1 MNVFQAVVL
10 SLVEGITE
18 FLPISSTGHLILA
31 SKLLNIPQTEF
42 VKSFEIIIQ
51 FGAILA
57 VVVLYFKT
65 LIKKTE
71 IIKRVLIA
79 FFPTAVL
86 GLIFYS
92 FIKHFLIGNL
102 FVVIASLFF
111 GGILM
116 LLFEKVF
123 KTKKGI
129 KNIGNLSYK
138 KSFVTGVIQSISMIP
153 GVSRAAA
160 TIYGGLGVGLNRKSA
175 VEFSF
180 LLAVPTMFAA
190 TVLDL
195 LKVGFTFSRGE
206 YLILSIGF
214 VGAFISAMIT
224 IKYLINYVKK
234 HSFRIF
240 AVYRIVLA
248 AIFWFIFK

>member
-1 MNVFQAVVL
+1 
-10 SLVEGITE
+10 
-18 FLPISSTGHLILA
+18 
-31 SKLLNIPQTEF
+31 
-42 VKSFEIIIQ
+42 
-51 FGAILA
+51 
-57 VVVLYFKT
+57 
-65 LIKKTE
+65 
-71 IIKRVLIA
+71 
-79 FFPTAVL
+79 L
-86 GLIFYS
+86 GGEDV
-92 FIKHFLIGNL
+92 IKHYLIGNL

-123 KTKKGI
+123 KTKEGI

>member
-1 MNVFQAVVL
+1 MNIFQAIIL

-31 SKLLNIPQTEF
+31 SKLLGISQTEF

-65 LIKKTE
+65 LIQKIE
-71 IIKRVLIA
+71 IIKRILTA
-79 FFPTAVL
+79 FLPTAVL
-86 GLIFYS
+86 GFIFYS

-102 FVVIASLFF
+102 FVVVISLFF

-116 LLFEKVF
+116 LVFEEVF
-123 KTKKGI
+123 RKKKGI
-129 KNIGNLSYK
+129 NTIENLSYK
-138 KSFVTGVIQSISMIP
+138 KSFLMGIIQSVSMIP

-160 TIYGGLGVGLNRKSA
+160 TIYGGLGVGLDRKSA

-180 LLAVPTMFAA
+180 LLAVPTMLAA

-195 LKVGFTFSRGE
+195 LKVGFTFSGGE
-206 YLILSIGF
+206 YSILAIGF
-214 VGAFISAMIT
+214 IGAFVSATMT
-224 IKYLINYVKK
+224 VKYLINYVKN

-240 AVYRIVLA
+240 AVYRILLA
-248 AIFWFIFK
+248 VVFWILFK